1 MLFLVCITIVSML
14 GILYIII
21 KEIYDDIK
29 GG

>member
-1 MLFLVCITIVSML
+1 MLFIVCITIVSML